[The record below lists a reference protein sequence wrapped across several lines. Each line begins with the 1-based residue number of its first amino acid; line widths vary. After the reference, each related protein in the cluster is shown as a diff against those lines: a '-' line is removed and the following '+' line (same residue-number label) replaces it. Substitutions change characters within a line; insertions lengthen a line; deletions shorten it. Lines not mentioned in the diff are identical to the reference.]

1 MRGDRFCRLK
11 VPDALPGSIMMPHRA
26 LRWFRRSNCADTKA
40 RWRPART
47 NTYLQTQ
54 AHTHSHMKSH
64 IQRVPKK
71 VLTNT
76 CHLVL
81 FVAGLQQGSSQL
93 TFVRVKQ
100 GLNMMEQVFASPFVV
115 KMDDRGEKTRL
126 GRYKLKNLLLQ
137 AARPLSSDSF
147 SRVSERRSV

>member
-1 MRGDRFCRLK
+1 MET
-11 VPDALPGSIMMPHRA
+11 GSHKHILANAGTHTLTHEVSHTESPQ
-26 LRWFRRSNCADTKA
+26 K
-40 RWRPART
+40 RPE
-47 NTYLQTQ
+47 NQ
-54 AHTHSHMKSH
+54 
-64 IQRVPKK
+64 
-71 VLTNT
+71 TNT

-115 KMDDRGEKTRL
+115 KMDNRGEKTRL
-126 GRYKLKNLLLQ
+126 GRYKSKNLLLQ
-137 AARPLSSDSF
+137 AARPLNSGSF

>member
-1 MRGDRFCRLK
+1 MET
-11 VPDALPGSIMMPHRA
+11 GSHKHILA
-26 LRWFRRSNCADTKA
+26 NAGT
-40 RWRPART
+40 
-47 NTYLQTQ
+47 
-54 AHTHSHMKSH
+54 HTLTHEVSHTESPQKSPEN
-64 IQRVPKK
+64 Q
-71 VLTNT
+71 TNT

-81 FVAGLQQGSSQL
+81 FVAGLQQGLSEL

-115 KMDDRGEKTRL
+115 KMDGRGEKTRL